1 MPVPKGSNI
10 RQIQI
15 ESQAQMQSFPR
26 AIANGCKRQL
36 PFYVSVCLPGIW
48 LSAFF
53 IRTLWLTPLR
63 IFKDLTTKMWQN
75 ANRRYL
81 SIQKFLLHILWSYFS
96 SPWKLFDAAWFV
108 PQLSNQAQIQ
118 TSQFL
123 KNLNWPKFWM
133 LSVIRKSFSRQWGGR
148 KSNDFWTSQS
158 HSFQRSMI
166 LGVMLIS

>member
-1 MPVPKGSNI
+1 MPVPKGSDI

-63 IFKDLTTKMWQN
+63 IFKDLTTKTWQN
-75 ANRRYL
+75 ANRRYF
-81 SIQKFLLHILWSYFS
+81 SIQTFLLHILWSYFS

-133 LSVIRKSFSRQWGGR
+133 LSVIRRQSWGK
-148 KSNDFWTSQS
+148 KSNDFWTSHS